1 MNSLKQKRC
10 IYKARKMIIMNE
22 LLTNFRLVFVVI
34 LEISTMPVM
43 ESGMLFLIRI
53 YVWNLILLMGKAFLV
68 CRKSENV
75 LM

>member
-10 IYKARKMIIMNE
+10 IYKARKMIIMNK